1 MSAMFMKKVKFLS
14 QKGAVTKDVDLIEM
28 KTELRESRAEF
39 HRTAPENGGG
49 IVGRAAGFRGG
60 VCCPRSWSEGSRA
73 APSGV
78 AF

>member
-28 KTELRESRAEF
+28 KTELRESRAF

-60 VCCPRSWSEGSRA
+60 VCWSEGSRA